1 MGSILVTG
9 ATGTVGK
16 RVIKHLDKLGA
27 SYIAGTRNPNG
38 RKDVYFDFD
47 DASSFEKATEGVDK
61 VFVLGPPM
69 VPGLDA
75 LLSPFVDFLKER
87 GINRIVYFSAYKADK
102 MGELDFHTKMEQ
114 KLKHDG
120 FDYTVLRP
128 TFFSQNFKNYEGD
141 NINQRDIL
149 FMPAG
154 NGTAAFI
161 DADNIAEVAALA
173 LTQDGHTNRIY
184 ELTGPETLS
193 YHDVAALLTEVTGRT
208 ITYPNPSPE
217 EFKEVVVNSGAP
229 ASIADYLISAYG
241 TIAAGNVS
249 GVTTTYKDIIGKE
262 PTPLRKV
269 LEQDFA

>member
-1 MGSILVTG
+1 MGKILVTG

-38 RKDVYFDFD
+38 DKDVYFDFGD
-47 DASSFEKATEGVDK
+47 TSSFEKATEGVDK

-75 LLSPFVDFLKER
+75 LLSPFIDYLKKR
-87 GINRIVYFSAYKADK
+87 GIQRVVYFSAYKADN

-120 FDYTVLRP
+120 FDYTILRP
-128 TFFSQNFKNYEGD
+128 TFFAQNFRNYEGD
-141 NINQRDIL
+141 SITERDIL

-173 LTQDGHTNRIY
+173 LTQDGHTNKIY
-184 ELTGPETLS
+184 ELTGPEALS

-208 ITYPNPSPE
+208 ISYPNPSPE

-229 ASIADYLISAYG
+229 ASIADYLISVYG
-241 TIAAGNVS
+241 TIAAGDVS
-249 GVTTTYKDIIGKE
+249 GVTSTYKDITGKE

-269 LEQDFA
+269 LEQDFV

>member
-38 RKDVYFDFD
+38 GKDVYFDFGD
-47 DASSFEKATEGVDK
+47 TSSFEKATEGVDK

-75 LLSPFVDFLKER
+75 LLSPFVDYVKET
-87 GINRIVYFSAYKADK
+87 GIHRIVYFSAYKADK
-102 MGELDFHTKMEQ
+102 MGGLDFHTKMEQ

-173 LTQDGHTNRIY
+173 LTQDGHTNRVY

-208 ITYPNPSPE
+208 ISYPNPSPE
-217 EFKEVVVNSGAP
+217 EFKEVVVSSGAP
-229 ASIADYLISAYG
+229 ASIADYLISVYG

-249 GVTTTYKDIIGKE
+249 GVTTTYKDITGKE

-269 LEQDFA
+269 LEQDFV